1 MISIGSDDLRRIQ
14 YFIFAVQRLNGM
26 ADVLSTWMAN
36 GTMTAWDGTPARFD
50 DCEAT
55 AMAYFGA
62 RTGQEGLRRDYLAAL
77 RAARQIDQTLAA
89 FLAGGAQGDLNALL
103 ERASAALDQFAGMIE
118 RLPDYPGADMD
129 APAFRTEARHCLSL
143 RQAA

>member
-26 ADVLSTWMAN
+26 ADVLATWMAN
-36 GTMTAWDGTPARFD
+36 GTMTAWDGTPARFA
-50 DCEAT
+50 DCEAA
-55 AMAYFGA
+55 AMAYFDA
-62 RTGQEGLRRDYLAAL
+62 RPGQEGLRHDYLAAL

-103 ERASAALDQFAGMIE
+103 EQASAALNQFAGMID
-118 RLPDYPGADMD
+118 RLPDYPGADLD